1 VTGGVKMARIRQERV
16 AEQMRKEI
24 SDLMRTEIK
33 DPGIGFSTVTR
44 VEVAGDLQHAKV
56 FVSVYGSDE
65 EKKSTMAA
73 LTRASGFIRGEIGR
87 RLRLRVSP
95 ELSFKLDES
104 SEYSAHIETVLRRLD
119 GNANEK
125 DDLG

>member
-1 VTGGVKMARIRQERV
+1 MARIRQERV

-24 SDLMRTEIK
+24 SELMRSEIK
-33 DPGIGFSTVTR
+33 DPGIGFATITR

-56 FVSVYGSDE
+56 FVSVFGNAE

-73 LTRASGFIRGEIGR
+73 LTRASGFIRGEVGR
-87 RLRLRVSP
+87 RLRLRISP

-119 GNANEK
+119 SRANENN
-125 DDLG
+125 DLE